1 MAKLNMD
8 LSGVKEETSSA
19 FSLVPAGDYEVKVVS
34 ADVKETKSGGAGLI
48 LGLEILSGDQSGKK
62 IKDFIN
68 IVNSNVDAE
77 RIGKQRLKLIAML
90 VGVKNPNKVADTD
103 ELLTGKPVVVS
114 VDVRDDGEYKNN
126 VIKHY
131 FPSDKKNEE
140 VKTETKVATSKKPWE
155 K

>member
-1 MAKLNMD
+1 MQVRTA
-8 LSGVKEETSSA
+8 
-19 FSLVPAGDYEVKVVS
+19 
-34 ADVKETKSGGAGLI
+34 KSGGAGLI
-48 LGLEILSGDQSGKK
+48 LGLEILSGDHSGKK

-68 IVNSNVDAE
+68 IVNSSVDAE
-77 RIGKQRLKLIAML
+77 RIGKQRLKLIAVL

-103 ELLTGKPVVVS
+103 ELLTGKPIVVS
-114 VDVRDDGEYKNN
+114 VEVKDDGEYKNN

-131 FPSDKKNEE
+131 FPSDKKNED